1 MIFDFLPESHIFIN
15 PEDDHEIGTT
25 LSGDVIKSIC
35 DAAGDLYLWDADV
48 ISYEQIMVRY
58 CIPPELQSTAH
69 RYDRANGGEQELS
82 EYLDFWR
89 ANIKDKRY
97 VEGAWL

>member
-1 MIFDFLPESHIFIN
+1 MIFDFMPESHIFIN
-15 PEDDHEIGTT
+15 PEDVQEVRT

-48 ISYEQIMVRY
+48 ISYEQIMDRY
-58 CIPPELQSTAH
+58 CIPPELRSTAH

-97 VEGAWL
+97 IDGVWL